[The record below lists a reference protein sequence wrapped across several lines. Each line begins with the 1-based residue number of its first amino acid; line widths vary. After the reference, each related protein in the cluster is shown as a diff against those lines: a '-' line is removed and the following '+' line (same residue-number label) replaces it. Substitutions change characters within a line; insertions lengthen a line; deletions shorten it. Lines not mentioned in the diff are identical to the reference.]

1 MIQYIEF
8 IFCKNMKGSAIL
20 IKLIATDL
28 DGTLMSPDHL
38 TVTPRTVSALK
49 AAHDKGVRIAIATGR
64 PMALVAT
71 LKPIRPISPSSR

>member
-1 MIQYIEF
+1 
-8 IFCKNMKGSAIL
+8 MKGSAIL

-49 AAHDKGVRIAIATGR
+49 AAHDKGVRIAIATGWWI
-64 PMALVAT
+64 ML
-71 LKPIRPISPSSR
+71 